1 MLASVWNARPRGFF
15 ACLQILSSVSSV
27 SACTNSTAG
36 KVFETDQSSVSV
48 GCIGNCSNVFAVA
61 MSSSIL
67 NISFSSKQSPSLG
80 VVALREDGLPVVPVR
95 QHSSSGS
102 SAVLS
107 RSSAVSSHLAL
118 ELSSIRYA
126 TISKS
131 FVSSPASSD
140 LSSSAAPSSC
150 TPPSPALSSS
160 AGLASREADVA
171 APSAGSSRSSE
182 SSCS

>member
-36 KVFETDQSSVSV
+36 NIFETDQSSVSV

-61 MSSSIL
+61 MSCSIL
-67 NISFSSKQSPSLG
+67 NISFSSKQSASLA
-80 VVALREDGLPVVPVR
+80 VVALREDGFVR
-95 QHSSSGS
+95 PHSSSGS
-102 SAVLS
+102 SALS
-107 RSSAVSSHLAL
+107 RSSAVSSHLAF

-126 TISKS
+126 MISKS

-140 LSSSAAPSSC
+140 LSSSAVGSSC
-150 TPPSPALSSS
+150 APPSPALSSFATS
-160 AGLASREADVA
+160 LASRDDDEA
-171 APSAGSSRSSE
+171 APSVGSTRSSE